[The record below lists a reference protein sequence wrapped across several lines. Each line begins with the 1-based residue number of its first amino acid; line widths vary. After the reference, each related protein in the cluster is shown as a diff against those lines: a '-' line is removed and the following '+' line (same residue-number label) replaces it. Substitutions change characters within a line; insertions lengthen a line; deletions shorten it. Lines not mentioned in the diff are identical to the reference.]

1 MWWWWCHTLNIK
13 KKKKKCLFFVGVCDY
28 VCPCEGSMSVYFPKK
43 KTKSEQ
49 LLAFFTLQWVL
60 FYFWDLP
67 YYLSL
72 PPTRNSTFYNSTVYL
87 LKIPHS
93 SISLLSINRSF
104 LFLTPFNT
112 FVDPQ
117 FFFWFALFVASCLI
131 FLFLA
136 IVSLLQDKARKN

>member
-1 MWWWWCHTLNIK
+1 MSFFCWCLWLCMSVWGKYECLLSQK
-13 KKKKKCLFFVGVCDY
+13 KK
-28 VCPCEGSMSVYFPKK
+28 S
-43 KTKSEQ
+43 KSEQ

-67 YYLSL
+67 YYSL

>member
-1 MWWWWCHTLNIK
+1 MSPF
-13 KKKKKCLFFVGVCDY
+13 LFLG
-28 VCPCEGSMSVYFPKK
+28 PP
-43 KTKSEQ
+43 
-49 LLAFFTLQWVL
+49 LL
-60 FYFWDLP
+60 P
-67 YYLSL
+67 LS